1 MIQQFGR
8 EDRAVA
14 AYNGGPGRVG
24 RAGGLPLETLQYVV
38 GVSHYRTVLKQ
49 YDESLRHH
57 ASRLYLASVQNGDDW
72 STLSSRLGLAV
83 WELRLHNPFLAGR
96 PLRTGERVAY
106 PPEPRRDLLTPIEG
120 GAAYRMRHG
129 DNYIKLAI
137 TLGLEIEALRAEN
150 GLWQTQTVPAGVV
163 LRIPLSIDRTNII
176 KAALTDRGLG
186 PSTPSRPVLLNA
198 AVSSEE
204 AAEPTVAALIPRPTP
219 ATTEVV
225 PFIRRAPVVAA
236 SRAAVAPAPDSVA
249 TVVHR
254 VKRGD
259 TLTSL
264 AQRYGT
270 TISAIQKANGLR
282 RTTIQIGQSLRIPRG
297 RAGEA

>member
-1 MIQQFGR
+1 
-8 EDRAVA
+8 VA

-24 RAGGLPLETLQYVV
+24 RAGGLLPLETLQYVV
-38 GVSHYRTVLKQ
+38 GVGHYRTVLKQ

-57 ASRLYLASVQNGDDW
+57 ASRLSLASVQTGDDW
-72 STLSSRLGLAV
+72 STLSSRLGIPD

-96 PLRTGERVAY
+96 RLRAGERVAY
-106 PPEPRRDLLTPIEG
+106 PPEPRPDLLTPIEG

-137 TLGLEIEALRAEN
+137 MLGLEIEALRAEN
-150 GLWQTQTVPAGVV
+150 GLWQTQPVPAGVV
-163 LRIPLSIDRTNII
+163 LRIPLSIDRNNII
-176 KAALTDRGLG
+176 KAALTDRGVG
-186 PSTPSRPVLLNA
+186 PFTPARPAVLNA
-198 AVSSEE
+198 TVSSNE
-204 AAEPTVAALIPRPTP
+204 AAEPTVAALIPQPP
-219 ATTEVV
+219 A
-225 PFIRRAPVVAA
+225 A
-236 SRAAVAPAPDSVA
+236 A

-259 TLTSL
+259 TLASL
-264 AQRYGT
+264 ARQYGT

-297 RAGEA
+297 PADEI